1 MKRTTKLR
9 IIGSV
14 ILLFNLTLCGHYGIE
29 GIALLL
35 MTFGFAIGFEYLVVK
50 PSIKAEATK
59 QKSIRS
65 KFSQITTS
73 ELQSASN
80 LTEKSGKNHEAEEL
94 LTISSGQIHQL
105 HISRIISALGKIDL
119 LDSDKKRV
127 NAYLRFLSRIGHKF
141 KLRSLSGTEFSG
153 ELFFSDIESIH
164 QHTIAVKIQPV

>member
-1 MKRTTKLR
+1 MNTQFIEKP
-9 IIGSV
+9 V
-14 ILLFNLTLCGHYGIE
+14 IQ
-29 GIALLL
+29 
-35 MTFGFAIGFEYLVVK
+35 K
-50 PSIKAEATK
+50 PLP
-59 QKSIRS
+59 IRS
-65 KFSQITTS
+65 NFTLADVTQVAMLI
-73 ELQSASN
+73 
-80 LTEKSGKNHEAEEL
+80 LTEDGVIVDANHEAEEL